1 MKMWILAMTMM
12 VGVAANAQNK
22 KERHEPLKPEQR
34 AELQSK
40 KMMLALD
47 LNEKQQKD
55 VKQLLIENGKARA
68 EFRRQHMAD
77 RKEGKKMSADE
88 RFAMK
93 NRMLDDRIA
102 MKTEMKKILTPEQ
115 FKKLQLVKKDR
126 HHEMKK
132 KAMNFRKGHRR

>member
-1 MKMWILAMTMM
+1 MKMWILAMVMM

-22 KERHEPLKPEQR
+22 KEHQEPLKPEQR

-55 VKQLLIENGKARA
+55 VSQLLAEKGRARA

-77 RKEGKKMSADE
+77 RKEGKKLTADE

-115 FKKLQLVKKDR
+115 FSKLQSMKKNR

-132 KAMNFRKGHRR
+132 KAVNFKKHHRR

>member
-1 MKMWILAMTMM
+1 MWILAMVMM
-12 VGVAANAQNK
+12 VGVGANAQNR

-47 LNEKQQKD
+47 LNERQQKD
-55 VKQLLIENGKARA
+55 VKQLLIEKGNARA
-68 EFRRQHMAD
+68 AFRRQHMAD
-77 RKEGKKMSADE
+77 KKAGKELTADE

-102 MKTEMKKILTPEQ
+102 MRTEMKKILTPEQ
-115 FKKLQLVKKDR
+115 FSKLQLMKKDR

-132 KAMNFRKGHRR
+132 RATNFKKHHRR